1 MRMNVTAIPATGR
14 NELVH
19 HAVSAIALSELPLL
33 IGASLHLRG
42 VPKYFVTLILVGVY
56 LIMVPVQITQVSIVT
71 KWM

>member
-1 MRMNVTAIPATGR
+1 MR
-14 NELVH
+14 
-19 HAVSAIALSELPLL
+19 VSAIALSELPLL

-42 VPKYFVTLILVGVY
+42 VPKYFVTLILAGVY